1 MRWVVVLA
9 IVALMAAGGARAHS
23 PSTAIGRAVEAFGQV
38 SVSYEPGSLVSEVE
52 AGGFPKIVGEDV
64 KVAFMPASTE
74 NEILGGAEAV
84 AMEIAREAELDGTLV
99 VLVGTRLGAWSD
111 DVDAERLAE
120 LVRGAET
127 PSGGSPAA
135 AVESLVRTIQT
146 EPEKASAPWGWIALA
161 LCVPAVALLLGADRL
176 ARRRP

>member
-9 IVALMAAGGARAHS
+9 IVALVAAVEARAHS

-38 SVSYEPGSLVSEVE
+38 SVSYEPSSLVSEVQ
-52 AGGFPKIVGEDV
+52 AGGFPTIVGEDM

-84 AMEIAREAELDGTLV
+84 AIEIAREAELDGTLV
-99 VLVGTRLGAWSD
+99 VLVGTRVGAWSND
-111 DVDAERLAE
+111 LDADRLDT
-120 LVRGAET
+120 LVRGASM
-127 PSGGSPAA
+127 PSDGSPAA
-135 AVESLVRTIQT
+135 AVESLVRQIQG
-146 EPEKASAPWGWIALA
+146 EPKEASTPWGWIALA
-161 LCVPAVALLLGADRL
+161 LCVPAVALLVGADQL